1 MRAQAQRDGGDCA
14 ATSLWCQ
21 EERLQDIVVRL
32 RRSGDW
38 QIPTADL
45 GKTGQANQATGADWR
60 GNRENRSYVLRRSDS
75 CAARLLRR

>member
-45 GKTGQANQATGADWR
+45 GKTGQANQATGTGVA
-60 GNRENRSYVLRRSDS
+60 GKSKEPFLRIKG
-75 CAARLLRR
+75 